1 MRPGPDTGAQ
11 TTSRAKTRHHPEAMG
26 LGKWV
31 GVHKG
36 DTMSLQRKRLGAIA
50 GADTA
55 IMSSLIMATTAT
67 STTTGEDTEA
77 AELSGPV

>member
-50 GADTA
+50 GC
-55 IMSSLIMATTAT
+55 
-67 STTTGEDTEA
+67 
-77 AELSGPV
+77 